1 MSISSDIR
9 LKEKIVK
16 NLNKYKKDLF
26 DDGGDIS
33 AINGYVADMQE
44 EFSQLI
50 VSDNRSHIVSSLS
63 EYREPSQ
70 HSDSDLET
78 ADNYM
83 DREISALQREIA
95 ALRRALEAARRAREA
110 LSGN

>member
-50 VSDNRSHIVSSLS
+50 VSDNRAHIVSSLS

-70 HSDSDLET
+70 HSDSDLEN

-95 ALRRALEAARRAREA
+95 ALRRALEAARRARQA